1 MRGLQSGPQG
11 EFDRNLLRL
20 EEREQVSPSQ
30 DVLHSIVEPK
40 KESKNAEISEIM
52 DQTPSSEEEQEEQH
66 ARVLIVDDDQMNIEV
81 ISALLRQRAIKSD
94 SALNGNE
101 AIKLV
106 QSRIEQVYRGQIAS
120 VYKVILLDY
129 SMPEMDG
136 PQVAIEIRRI
146 FNESIMLD

>member
-1 MRGLQSGPQG
+1 MRDLQSRSQG
-11 EFDRNLLRL
+11 QLANSPVIL
-20 EEREQVSPSQ
+20 EERQQVSPSQ
-30 DVLHSIVEPK
+30 DLLRSVVVLK
-40 KESKNAEISEIM
+40 KESNNALAISEIM
-52 DQTPSSEEEQEEQH
+52 NQTPSSEEEEEEH